1 MAQSMAI
8 VVRAWILFST
18 LLVAAGWILSA
29 LHQLNR
35 AGYAVIFA
43 LAGIAFI
50 YWWRKN
56 DFCAREFFRKVSCK
70 FRRRF
75 KRVAPFLF
83 LILVLLSLLS
93 GSLYPALNYD
103 ANAYRLPRVFHWLWA
118 EQWHWIHAYDSRM
131 NISGCGFEWLSA
143 PLMLFTRGDRLLFL
157 INWISYLMLPGLIFS
172 MFTRLQVR
180 PRVAWWWMWIL
191 PSGWC
196 YALQASSVA
205 NDSFAVI
212 YALAAVD
219 MALRARENKNV
230 TDLWL
235 SLLAVALLTGT
246 KQTNIP
252 LALPWLVAAWPSMR
266 LFLARPAGTFF
277 FVVVAVLVSI
287 VPISI
292 FNFENYGT
300 WMPVD
305 AGISKLGQFQLNPFW
320 GIIGNAFCIPL
331 QNLMPP
337 FYDLIPPLYNGWLE
351 AWNEIMRDFLLT
363 PFGSHFDSFEK
374 FGYLSG
380 KYYHGIS
387 EGNAGIG
394 LGICLLVL
402 ISIRDSMRYRKK
414 ENGGKIVRGE
424 KFQGLLRVAPWGAL
438 LLFMAKVGTYENARH
453 LSAYYALLFPLFLVR
468 PWHSQLVRNR
478 QWQCFSLCVMA
489 FAGVMIA
496 TSVGRPLFP
505 AKTILESL
513 HAEFPRS
520 KLISHEYFQF
530 LKSGYQA
537 VEARRNYLAATLPP
551 TETTIGY
558 YSGIYNVDEAGMWLP
573 YGRHRVEC
581 LLPGDSP
588 DYCRSLGIHYVVVD
602 VVTVQNFDG
611 NINKWLKK
619 YHATLVGQYQ
629 SYEPSNAM
637 LAFPVFYLVRLN
649 EQS

>member
-35 AGYAVIFA
+35 AGYAVVFA

-50 YWWRKN
+50 YWWKRN
-56 DFCAREFFRKVSCK
+56 DFCAREFFRKVSRK

-118 EQWHWIHAYDSRM
+118 GQWHWIHTYDSRM

-143 PLMLFTRGDRLLFL
+143 PLMLFTRGDRFLFL
-157 INWISYLMLPGLIFS
+157 INWVSCLMLPGLIFS
-172 MFTRLQVR
+172 VFTRLQVR

-191 PSGWC
+191 PSGWS

-230 TDLWL
+230 TDLWF

-266 LFLARPAGTFF
+266 LFLSRPAGTIF
-277 FVVVAVLVSI
+277 VVAVGALVSI

-300 WMPVD
+300 WIPVD

-320 GIIGNAFCIPL
+320 GIVGNTFCIPV

-337 FYDLIPPLYNGWLE
+337 FYDLIPPLYNGWAE
-351 AWNEIMRDFLLT
+351 AWDQIMREFLTT
-363 PFGSHFDSFEK
+363 PFGTHFASFED
-374 FGYLSG
+374 FGFLKG
-380 KYYHGIS
+380 DYYHGIA

-394 LGICLLVL
+394 LGIFVL
-402 ISIRDSMRYRKK
+402 TAISIWDVFRCK
-414 ENGGKIVRGE
+414 EDQFAKGIKSE
-424 KFQGLLRVAPWGAL
+424 KLSFLLRLLPWGLLL
-438 LLFMAKVGTYENARH
+438 IFMAKVGSYENARQ
-453 LSAYYALLFPLFLVR
+453 LAPYYVFLFPLILVR
-468 PWHSQLVRNR
+468 SGHSRLVRQR
-478 QWQCFSLCVMA
+478 GWQRFAFLIMA
-489 FAGVMIA
+489 SAILLVVTLGD
-496 TSVGRPLFP
+496 RPLFP
-505 AKTILESL
+505 AKSIIGPL
-513 HAEFPRS
+513 HEKFP
-520 KLISHEYFQF
+520 ENQF
-530 LKSGYQA
+530 VSNQYQRYVKA
-537 VEARRNYLAATLPP
+537 PYQITLARRNYLEQMLPLDAK
-551 TETTIGY
+551 IVGY
-558 YSGIYNVDEAGMWLP
+558 YAGTCDVDEPGIWLP
-573 YGRHRVEC
+573 FGRRKAEC
-581 LLPGDSP
+581 ISPFDSNQQVRAMGIRYIVLDWRAVAQTGEDYRQWMKRYDATEIGHLELPGQHTM
-588 DYCRSLGIHYVVVD
+588 I
-602 VVTVQNFDG
+602 
-611 NINKWLKK
+611 
-619 YHATLVGQYQ
+619 
-629 SYEPSNAM
+629 
-637 LAFPVFYLVRLN
+637 PVPEIFLVRLN
-649 EQS
+649 EQH